1 MTIYFKITENSKKQ
15 FAEFISNAAYAP
27 LISIPVF
34 ALINYFLLDLADFII
49 ITSACVIFTGL
60 MPTLLVLWW
69 LKGKNGNN
77 NKIDMDIPERTD
89 RNYPLLLVLLSY
101 SIGVIVLY
109 LLNAPLITTVLMF
122 CYFSNTLIV
131 FFINLYWK
139 ISIHSMGV
147 AGPAAAL
154 IYVFGPAGILFT
166 LIIPVVMWSRVYL
179 KEHTLSQVIMGA
191 LLGFFSTAGQI
202 YLILNIL

>member
-49 ITSACVIFTGL
+49 ITGICAIFTGL

-69 LKGKNGNN
+69 LKRKNGNKE
-77 NKIDMDIPERTD
+77 KIDMDMPERTD
-89 RNYPLLLVLLSY
+89 RNVPLLLVILSY
-101 SIGVIVLY
+101 STGVIVLY

-122 CYFSNTLIV
+122 CYFSNTVAV

-154 IYVFGPAGILFT
+154 IYLFGFVGILFT

-179 KEHTLSQVIMGA
+179 NEHTLSQVIMGTLIGFLST
-191 LLGFFSTAGQI
+191 LLQMHLLT
-202 YLILNIL
+202 

>member
-49 ITSACVIFTGL
+49 ITGICAIFTGL

-69 LKGKNGNN
+69 LKRKNGNKE
-77 NKIDMDIPERTD
+77 KIDMDMPERTD
-89 RNYPLLLVLLSY
+89 RNVPLLLVILSY
-101 SIGVIVLY
+101 STGVIVLY

-122 CYFSNTLIV
+122 CYFSNTVAV

-154 IYVFGPAGILFT
+154 IYLFGFVGILFT

-179 KEHTLSQVIMGA
+179 NEHTLSQVIMGTLIGFLFT
-191 LLGFFSTAGQI
+191 LLQMHLLT
-202 YLILNIL
+202 

>member
-15 FAEFISNAAYAP
+15 FAEFISNAAYTP

-49 ITSACVIFTGL
+49 ITGICAIFTGL

-69 LKGKNGNN
+69 LKRKNGNKE
-77 NKIDMDIPERTD
+77 KIDMDMPERTD
-89 RNYPLLLVLLSY
+89 RNVPLLLVILSY
-101 SIGVIVLY
+101 STGVIVLY

-122 CYFSNTLIV
+122 CYFSNTVAV

-154 IYVFGPAGILFT
+154 IYLFGFVGILFT
-166 LIIPVVMWSRVYL
+166 LIIPVVMWSRIYL
-179 KEHTLSQVIMGA
+179 NEHTLSQVIMGTLIGFLST
-191 LLGFFSTAGQI
+191 LLQM
-202 YLILNIL
+202 YLLT